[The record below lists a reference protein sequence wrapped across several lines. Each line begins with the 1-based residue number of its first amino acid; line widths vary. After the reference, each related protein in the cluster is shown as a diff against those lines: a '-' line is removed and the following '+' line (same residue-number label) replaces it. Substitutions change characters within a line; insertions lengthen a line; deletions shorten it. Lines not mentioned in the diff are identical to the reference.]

1 MYNRAYRFEF
11 SDTASPQ
18 NYTLLHPNF
27 IILCYSIGDRRTLE
41 NVQGVWY
48 KRMVEVYGEMGDEVP
63 IMLLGLKRD
72 LRREGE
78 AGVVFP
84 QEGLRVAQEMRCERY
99 AECSAL
105 TGELMNEVFEDVA
118 RVAAKTATEGGGVS
132 GGGCCVM

>member
-1 MYNRAYRFEF
+1 
-11 SDTASPQ
+11 
-18 NYTLLHPNF
+18 
-27 IILCYSIGDRRTLE
+27 
-41 NVQGVWY
+41 VQGVWY

-63 IMLLGLKRD
+63 VMLLGLKRD

-78 AGVVFP
+78 EGVVFP

-105 TGELMNEVFEDVA
+105 TGELMDEVFEDVA

-132 GGGCCVM
+132 GGGCRVM